1 MNITPNEISNKD
13 FKKVFRGYDMD
24 EVDEFLDQLVED
36 YEKLFKDNLN
46 FKDNVKVLEEKIE
59 HYSNIEATLQNTL
72 LLAQTTA
79 DQVKENSRKEI
90 ELQLKDANEQASNVV
105 REAESR
111 AAAINRE
118 AEAKVNE
125 MTHEYEKIRQ
135 EYNAFKTRFV
145 ALLEAQIDSMG
156 RTNIDAKE

>member
-36 YEKLFKDNLN
+36 YEKLYKENINLKEAAN
-46 FKDNVKVLEEKIE
+46 SLEDKIS

-79 DQVKENSRKEI
+79 DQVKENSKKEI
-90 ELQLKDANEQASNVV
+90 DILIRDANENATSII
-105 REAESR
+105 RKAEER
-111 AAAINRE
+111 VLEIN
-118 AEAKVNE
+118 KD
-125 MTHEYEKIRQ
+125 YEKIKHD
-135 EYNAFKTRFV
+135 YLAFKTRFK
-145 ALLEAQIDSMG
+145 ALLEAQVDSMDK
-156 RTNIDAKE
+156 TDIHIIQKDA

>member
-36 YEKLFKDNLN
+36 YEKLYKENINL
-46 FKDNVKVLEEKIE
+46 KDNVSVLEEKII

-79 DQVKENSRKEI
+79 DQVKENSKKEI
-90 ELQLKDANEQASNVV
+90 EILLKDANTDAVNIVKKADE
-105 REAESR
+105 
-111 AAAINRE
+111 
-118 AEAKVNE
+118 KVIEVNK
-125 MTHEYEKIRQ
+125 EYEKIKYDYMTFR
-135 EYNAFKTRFV
+135 TRFK
-145 ALLEAQIDSMG
+145 ALLEAQINSLEKTDIEI
-156 RTNIDAKE
+156 RE

>member
-36 YEKLFKDNLN
+36 YEKLYKENINL
-46 FKDNVKVLEEKIE
+46 KDNVSVLEEKII

-79 DQVKENSRKEI
+79 DQVKENSKKEI
-90 ELQLKDANEQASNVV
+90 EILLKDANTDAVNIVKKADE
-105 REAESR
+105 
-111 AAAINRE
+111 
-118 AEAKVNE
+118 KVIEVNK
-125 MTHEYEKIRQ
+125 EYEKIKYDYITFR
-135 EYNAFKTRFV
+135 TRFK
-145 ALLEAQIDSMG
+145 ALLEAQINSLEKTDIEI
-156 RTNIDAKE
+156 RE